1 MRLTTVILLGTML
14 HLSAATFGQKLN
26 YVNKNVSLEQLFK
39 EIKKQTNYNVV
50 WYEGKLNTTRTIDA
64 NFSNAS
70 LDQVMDKALS
80 GLPLTYTIR
89 QNNIVIKEKT
99 PSFLDKV
106 ISHFKNTTLFGK
118 VTDEKGN
125 PLPGATIRI
134 KDTKT
139 AFLSNKDG
147 NFSIESKETSGVL
160 FISFLG
166 YKPTEISF
174 SPTNPGPF
182 NITLKEDESILNEVQ
197 INAGYYTVSDRERT
211 GSISKVTAET
221 IGKQPVNN
229 VLQALQGRVPGLQI
243 TQQTGVPGGGFTV
256 QIRGQNSISNGNDPL
271 YIVDGV
277 TYPSTRIS
285 SSSVVGLLGT
295 AGANS
300 LNFINPYDIESVEVL
315 KDADATAIYGS
326 RGANGVI
333 LITTK
338 KGKSELLKVNA
349 ELTQGFSQVGHFVDL
364 LNTEQYVKMRQEAFR
379 NDQLTPSSTDYD
391 INGTWDQTKYTN
403 WQKDLIGKNAP
414 ITNASLSISKAI
426 DKNSY
431 LIGGNY
437 YKENTVFPN
446 NDFGI
451 KRASIHS
458 TLNIGTSSDRLNATF
473 TTNFAHTRMNMP
485 RSDLTYLIL
494 LAPNAPDPFDQ
505 YNRLN
510 WDNNTVY
517 LNPMATL
524 LETNESN
531 TDNLVGNFTINYK
544 LFKNLILKTSL
555 GYTSIKRDELAKI
568 PLTSFPPAFEPL
580 PSDRES
586 YFSNNYNNTWL
597 VEPQINYTNKFGP
610 GDFNA
615 LIGLSFQDNKTQ
627 LSTIKA
633 SGYNTDELMNNI
645 ASASTII
652 PFQSYFSQYRYTAIF
667 ARLNYNLFG
676 KYFMNLTTRRDGSSR
691 FGNGKQFANF
701 GAIGSAWIF
710 SEENFIK
717 EHLPFLSFGKL
728 RASYGITGND
738 QIPDYGYL
746 QLWNSTS
753 GTYQGV
759 STIAPT
765 TNRLGNPDFS
775 WETNKKMEVALQL
788 GLFKDRITGEI
799 SFYNNRSS
807 NQLVGVPL
815 ALSTGNS
822 SIQANL
828 PATVE
833 NYGWEFDL
841 NFKMVNTQNWSWA
854 TSVNLA
860 IPKNKLISYPGLEK
874 SFNSINY
881 IVGQPLSIR
890 EIYNVKGVDSQ
901 TGLYNIEDR
910 NQNGVLDN
918 ADRYLNKFIGQY
930 FYGGIQNSI
939 HFKQFRLDLLFSFT
953 KQNGN
958 NYMRSISYSPGVWFA
973 NSPLSNQPT
982 SVLERWQKI
991 GDQSSLQK
999 FSTSINSY
1007 IQFLN
1012 ANGNGGLSIV
1022 DASYIRLKNLSFSY
1036 SLPKLWLNSLKISDA
1051 EITFQGQNLLTITNY
1066 IGLDPESQNLT
1077 NLPPLRTF
1085 TMGINITF

>member
-50 WYEGKLNTTRTIDA
+50 WYEGKLNTARTINA
-64 NFSNAS
+64 NFSNAT

-99 PSFLDKV
+99 PSLLDKV

-118 VTDEKGN
+118 VTNEKGN

-139 AFLSNKDG
+139 AVLSNKDG
-147 NFSIESKETSGVL
+147 NFSIESKEASGAL

-166 YKPTEISF
+166 YKPAEISF

-182 NITLKEDESILNEVQ
+182 TITLIEDESILNEVQ

-221 IGKQPVNN
+221 IGKQPVSNP
-229 VLQALQGRVPGLQI
+229 LQALQGRVPGLQI

-256 QIRGQNSISNGNDPL
+256 QIRGQNSIANGNDPL

-300 LNFINPYDIESVEVL
+300 LSFINPYDIESIEVL

-338 KGKSELLKVNA
+338 KGRSELLKVDA
-349 ELTQGFSQVGHFVDL
+349 GITQGFSQVGHFVDL
-364 LNTEQYVKMRQEAFR
+364 LNTEQYIQMRKEAFK
-379 NDQLTPSSTDYD
+379 NDQLTPSTTDYD
-391 INGTWDQTKYTN
+391 VNGTWYQTKYTD
-403 WQKDLIGKNAP
+403 WQKALIGRNAAL
-414 ITNASLSISKAI
+414 TNASLSISKAT

-437 YKENTVFPN
+437 YKEKTVFPN
-446 NDFGI
+446 NDFGL
-451 KRASIHS
+451 RRTSIHS
-458 TLNIGTSSDRLNATF
+458 TLNLGTSTDRLNATF

-485 RSDLTYLIL
+485 RSDLTNLIL
-494 LAPNAPDPFDQ
+494 LSPNAPNPFDQ
-505 YNRLN
+505 YNKLN
-510 WDNNTVY
+510 WENNTLY
-517 LNPMATL
+517 INPMATL

-531 TDNLVGNFTINYK
+531 TDNLIGNFTINYK
-544 LFKNLILKTSL
+544 LFTNLVLKTSL

-568 PLTSFPPAFEPL
+568 PLSSFPPAFEPL

-597 VEPQINYTNKFGP
+597 VEPQITYTNKFGP

-615 LIGLSFQDNKTQ
+615 LVGLSFQENKTQ

-633 SGYNTDELMNNI
+633 SGYSTDELMNNI

-652 PFQSYFSQYRYTAIF
+652 PFQSYFSQYRYTAVF
-667 ARLNYNLFG
+667 ARLNYNLFD
-676 KYFMNLTTRRDGSSR
+676 KYFVNLTARRDGSSR

-717 EHLPFLSFGKL
+717 EHLHFLSFGKL

-746 QLWNSTS
+746 QLWNSSS
-753 GTYQGV
+753 GTYQGI

-775 WETNKKMEVALQL
+775 WETNKKMETALQL
-788 GLFKDRITGEI
+788 GFFKDKITGEI
-799 SFYNNRSS
+799 SYYNNRSS
-807 NQLVGVPL
+807 NQLVGIPL

-833 NYGWEFDL
+833 NSGWEFDL
-841 NFKMVNTQNWSWA
+841 NFKIINTQNWKWT
-854 TSVNLA
+854 TSVNLT

-874 SFNSINY
+874 SFNAINY
-881 IVGQPLSIR
+881 IIGQPLSIR
-890 EIYNVKGVDSQ
+890 EIYNVRGVDSQ
-901 TGLYNIEDR
+901 TGLYSIEDK
-910 NQNGVLDN
+910 NQNGALDN
-918 ADRYLNKFIGQY
+918 SDRYLNKFIGQY
-930 FYGGIQNSI
+930 YYEGLQNSI
-939 HFKQFRLDLLFSFT
+939 HFKQFHLDFLFSFT

-958 NYMRSISYSPGVWFA
+958 NYMRSISYSPGVWFP
-973 NSPLSNQPT
+973 NSPLTNQPT
-982 SVLERWQKI
+982 AVLERWQRT
-991 GDQSSLQK
+991 GDQSSVQK

-1022 DASYIRLKNLSFSY
+1022 DASFIRLKNLSFFY
-1036 SLPKLWLNSLKISDA
+1036 NLPRTWLNSLKISEA
-1051 EITFQGQNLLTITNY
+1051 EITLQGQNIFTITNY
-1066 IGLDPESQNLT
+1066 IGLDPESQSLT